1 MAKRSSAHIKAQ
13 REGRSRDL
21 ETCQACGSKEKVQ
34 GHHILDHQFSGAA
47 LADNIVSLCQCRE
60 KLFHVCVPF
69 HFAIKIAAL
78 YWAAPGD

>member
-47 LADNIVSLCQCRE
+47 LADNIVSLCHECHTNVH
-60 KLFHVCVPF
+60 KGKMDILKF
-69 HFAIKIAAL
+69 
-78 YWAAPGD
+78 

>member
-21 ETCQACGSKEKVQ
+21 ETCQACGSKEKVK

-47 LADNIVSLCQCRE
+47 LADNIVSLCQKCHTNVHNG
-60 KLFHVCVPF
+60 KMDILKF
-69 HFAIKIAAL
+69 
-78 YWAAPGD
+78 

>member
-34 GHHILDHQFSGAA
+34 GHHSLDHQFSGAA
-47 LADNIVSLCQCRE
+47 LADNIVSLCHKCHTNVHNG
-60 KLFHVCVPF
+60 KMDILKF
-69 HFAIKIAAL
+69 
-78 YWAAPGD
+78 

>member
-47 LADNIVSLCQCRE
+47 LADNIVSLCHKCHTSVHNG
-60 KLFHVCVPF
+60 KMDILKF
-69 HFAIKIAAL
+69 
-78 YWAAPGD
+78 